1 MIIYEESIFTS
12 SGLGGTGFNKSNK
25 KQENFN
31 FTPSPTRDF
40 LYEEIQTGLFHEI
53 DTYENTPLDCI
64 YSRSSKENFTNK
76 GSDYPN
82 SDLIVNFY
90 NDASEKIAN
99 NNSNNFID
107 CFNKK
112 RTACKTKNSL
122 SSVAVFESSND
133 VRKTFFFDLLLL
145 LIYILFFF
153 SFLLF

>member
-1 MIIYEESIFTS
+1 MYYKAKIQIINNKNNYTIKIYMSEEMIVYEESIFTS

-40 LYEEIQTGLFHEI
+40 LYEEIQSGLFHEI

-64 YSRSSKENFTNK
+64 YSRSLKENIRNK
-76 GSDYPN
+76 SIDIPG
-82 SDLIVNFY
+82 SDLITDFY
-90 NDASEKIAN
+90 NDASEKIVT

-112 RTACKTKNSL
+112 RSYCKKKNSTIMC
-122 SSVAVFESSND
+122 V
-133 VRKTFFFDLLLL
+133 
-145 LIYILFFF
+145 
-153 SFLLF
+153 